1 MTDTANLPAHLDV
14 ARVAA
19 TIKSHVEFSQIR
31 RLGAGWQYQDRRPG
45 AEWLPVGDDWAV
57 ILDQLE
63 TTGEIA
69 VGLHSGLAAIA

>member
-1 MTDTANLPAHLDV
+1 MTNTTSLPAHLDV

-19 TIKSHVEFSQIR
+19 TIKSHVEYSQIR

-45 AEWLPVGDDWAV
+45 AEWLPVGDDWAA

-63 TTGEIA
+63 TGGEIV
-69 VGLHSGLAAIA
+69 VGLRSGLAAIA